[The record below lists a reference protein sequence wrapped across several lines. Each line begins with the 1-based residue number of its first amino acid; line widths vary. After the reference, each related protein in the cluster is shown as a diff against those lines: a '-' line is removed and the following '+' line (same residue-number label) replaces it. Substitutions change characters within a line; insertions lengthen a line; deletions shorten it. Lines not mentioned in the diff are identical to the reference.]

1 MKRIERELQGT
12 LATVF
17 TERIKARNLIDRL
30 SAYSVA
36 EEARA
41 DITIKDNKGK
51 TLFFIELKDP
61 IAPDGRTAGNADV
74 FKRESKR
81 AAKMGISYFSI
92 CNFVEAIFYDQT
104 SGDEFQ
110 LQKGKAF
117 QTEEL
122 SRLRTNYHPTDA
134 TIAKLTILADW
145 HIDCALSI
153 FGEKTL
159 EKTPLD
165 EAFIYKI
172 QRFIEVRAW
181 DVSDNLWQKFQQDR
195 NFKRSLELYARAQEW
210 QIPTMEFE
218 MMDYAYIALLMLVSK
233 LMVYK
238 AFVDFKEWK
247 IPPLA
252 EPPEN
257 GTAHE
262 YYTYLWDSFD
272 QLKEITGDFE
282 LLFGERDDIINRIP
296 FLAESSID
304 LVHDVLGIEERYNFA
319 NLPYDI
325 VGRIFEGLIREDERH
340 KRGQYFT
347 SSRIVDIIN
356 AFCIRTGNE
365 SVLDPSC
372 GSGTFLVRAYQR
384 KKELAQKPHK
394 DVLNEVTGID
404 ISGYATHLAMLNLAM
419 RDLRLQCYPRIIQ
432 RDFFHVS
439 WQKSLTVRDLGGK
452 DKRIS
457 FENFDAVVGNPP
469 YTRQEDIDAF
479 DPTAKTKIIAT
490 VKQDWKLEPPS
501 NTSIYAHFFYHAG
514 KMVKNKGYLGFIV
527 QNSWL
532 DTRYGETLQ
541 NWMLQHFRI
550 VAIIDT
556 KVERFFTAAEVNTNI
571 VILQRE
577 ESPEAREKHSTK
589 FVYLQKPLA
598 ELSDYLTAQ
607 QHIAPDEAIRTFIES
622 CTEDYADEYWTI
634 RLIPQREL
642 ASGKDKPSIAWS
654 SYLRAPDVYWRI
666 MARGA
671 DKWQPL
677 SAVADV
683 RFGIKTGANEF
694 FFVRDVTETMHNDDF
709 GAIRNHPSK
718 RIKTIAQVLDA
729 GLRVIITKH
738 RELWLIEAVC
748 LVPVI
753 KSSQDIVS
761 YQVKENQARLC
772 LIKVHASSKEFIKV
786 NYPFFLKYLKNG
798 EDQGFH
804 TRPSCIG
811 RSNWWDV
818 GEREYADAFWFA
830 TYNQRFFVPI
840 NTNFLE
846 DKRLYGITFTTPSKK
861 LLTLGFLNSTLMPLF
876 YEIGSR
882 LNFGEGATEW
892 AVYQVEGIRV
902 PMNISKTAQR
912 KITQSFQQLLSLPIQ
927 SIFDELGALTPD
939 TVELSKV
946 SSARVSLDRAVLEAI
961 GFADHEQDE
970 VLLELYKAVVDLVS
984 SRLAKAHSVD
994 SEKKQKRS
1002 VEVSVLVEELES
1014 RLAESDV
1021 VIERSAIFSTQLAK
1035 AAATITPVVKE
1046 QNSVIKAFWQ
1056 KYFKE
1061 QYNHQ
1066 RLLDEQQLGFFTD

>member
-17 TERIKARNLIDRL
+17 TERIKARNLTERL

-218 MMDYAYIALLMLVSK
+218 MMGYAYIALLMLVSK

-238 AFVDFKEWK
+238 AFVDFKDWK

-282 LLFGERDDIINRIP
+282 LLFGERADTINRIP

-432 RDFFHVS
+432 RDFFHVG

-514 KMVKNKGYLGFIV
+514 KMVKNQGYLGFIV

-598 ELSDYLTAQ
+598 ELSDYLMAQ
-607 QHIAPDEAIRTFIES
+607 HQIAPDEAIRTFIES

-642 ASGKDKPSIAWS
+642 ASSKDKPSIAWS

-677 SAVADV
+677 SAVANV
-683 RFGIKTGANEF
+683 LRGYTTGANEF
-694 FFVRDVTETMHNDDF
+694 FFVRDVTETMHDDDF

-729 GLRVIITKH
+729 GLRVVRTELS
-738 RELWLIEAVC
+738 ELWLIEQQYLASA
-748 LVPVI
+748 I
-753 KSSQDIVS
+753 KSPQELSAYSIDENHILRRLILCHDDKAT
-761 YQVKENQARLC
+761 VKKTAPY
-772 LIKVHASSKEFIKV
+772 FW
-786 NYPFFLKYLKNG
+786 KYLKRG
-798 EDQGFH
+798 EEAGFH
-804 TRPSCIG
+804 DRPTCAARG
-811 RSNWWDV
+811 EAWWNL
-818 GEREYADAFWFA
+818 GEREKPDMSFNYMIHEMGK
-830 TYNQRFFVPI
+830 TYRGAVYTGDNLHTLKVLNPNHVPQMWHYLNSSWSWLMQNVMI
-840 NTNFLE
+840 RTNFGGGVA
-846 DKRLYGITFTTPSKK
+846 KIQA
-861 LLTLGFLNSTLMPLF
+861 
-876 YEIGSR
+876 YELSA
-882 LNFGEGATEW
+882 LPVALPK
-892 AVYQVEGIRV
+892 V
-902 PMNISKTAQR
+902 R
-912 KITQSFQQLLSLPIQ
+912 KISSLTNVQ
-927 SIFDELGALTPD
+927 SIFDELGALTSD
-939 TVELSKV
+939 TVQLSKV
-946 SSARVSLDRAVLEAI
+946 SPSRVSLDRAVLEAI

-1014 RLAESDV
+1014 RLAESDI

-1061 QYNHQ
+1061 QHNHQ